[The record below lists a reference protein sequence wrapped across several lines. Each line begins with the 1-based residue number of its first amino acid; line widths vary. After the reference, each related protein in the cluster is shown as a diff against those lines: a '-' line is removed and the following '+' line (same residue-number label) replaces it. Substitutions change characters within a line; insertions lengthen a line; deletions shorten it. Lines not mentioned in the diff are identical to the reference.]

1 MEYQAI
7 TDANT
12 IVQMFEKGELDA
24 VVANQPAYDE
34 YDGARYV
41 YTIDNYG
48 IYLNSE
54 TPTCTA
60 LKDVNLRYALYWG
73 LDRET
78 VVKAVYPTALPSAY
92 MYVPFSTMP
101 DPADKDNKTVVY
113 HDTKEAKA
121 IRMDGHEVTQEG
133 YDPDLAKEYFDKAY
147 QANGNQKI
155 TIQAIYA
162 DSSDVTKTW
171 RRPFSLLTRIFLE
184 RTRLQSSFRQRHQ
197 QLFMK
202 KLREIR

>member
-1 MEYQAI
+1 MK
-7 TDANT
+7 
-12 IVQMFEKGELDA
+12 KGELDA

-147 QANGNQKI
+147 QANGNQKLRFRRSMR
-155 TIQAIYA
+155 TVVRSARHG
-162 DSSDVTKTW
+162 
-171 RRPFSLLTRIFLE
+171 RRPFSRLTRSCLE
-184 RTRLQSSFRQRHQ
+184 KTRLHSSFRQRHP